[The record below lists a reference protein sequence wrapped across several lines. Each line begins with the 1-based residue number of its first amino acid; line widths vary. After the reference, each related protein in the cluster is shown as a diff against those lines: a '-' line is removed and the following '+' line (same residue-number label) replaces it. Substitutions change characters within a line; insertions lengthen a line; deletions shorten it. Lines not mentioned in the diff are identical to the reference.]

1 MYGHKQNTSMS
12 VLYKTHLMA
21 QQLQTW
27 WLGNIEVTS
36 KKFSIDKIYNN
47 GKFRT
52 YSIENND
59 L

>member
-1 MYGHKQNTSMS
+1 MS
-12 VLYKTHLMA
+12 ILYKPLLMA

-36 KKFSIDKIYNN
+36 KKFCIDKIYNN
-47 GKFRT
+47 GKFHT
-52 YSIENND
+52 YSIESND